1 MIQTSQQTR
10 LKNREPVVES
20 LIESQLK
27 VVDWFKFCTE
37 YQTIGLKYQEGR
49 ENQRSINLMHKP
61 LSTAERINLKIM
73 GDNNKEQLVDI
84 VKPHDH
90 DVLSGRGN
98 YVNHHAGNENF
109 RKL

>member
-1 MIQTSQQTR
+1 
-10 LKNREPVVES
+10 
-20 LIESQLK
+20 
-27 VVDWFKFCTE
+27 
-37 YQTIGLKYQEGR
+37 
-49 ENQRSINLMHKP
+49 
-61 LSTAERINLKIM
+61 M

-109 RKL
+109 RKLWVMHIFDSDGIEAHLLLLCTTIFVSYTNFISSYKSFWLKSTRTFYTIS